1 MTKKERMYQRIE
13 KHGADLNRIFN
24 TDLDNITLC
33 KRLRRLEAKAHKLAE
48 DYCNGVNGVDSE
60 NWDDKC
66 EPILEA
72 VNKIIHF
79 MDAQFAVF
87 VNGDAR
93 GYALKI
99 DFGGSVAETDVKLH
113 KDWGGY
119 GILAPDFFVFLYF
132 LCFSP
137 LLFPVPVV
145 LSY

>member
-24 TDLDNITLC
+24 TNLDNITLC

-48 DYCNGVNGVDSE
+48 DYCNGENGVDSE
-60 NWDDKC
+60 NWDEKC
-66 EPILEA
+66 GPILKA
-72 VNKIIHF
+72 VEKLLN
-79 MDAQFAVF
+79 MDRNHAGFF

-99 DFGGSVAETDVKLH
+99 DADIVKENALDFH
-113 KDWGGY
+113 QDWGGY